1 MTDKLTRY
9 YFSAHH
15 DFRTNGSMSA
25 IRYATREEAEAEA
38 IKVRLPMVAEQTLV
52 IVREVQEIV
61 AKVRIQSTVE
71 IIPEIDQ

>member
-9 YFSAHH
+9 YFSANH

-25 IRYATREEAEAEA
+25 VRYATRGEAEAEA
-38 IKVRLPMVAEQTLV
+38 LQVRLPLIAEQTLV

-61 AKVRIQSTVE
+61 AKVRIQSTVA
-71 IIPEIDQ
+71 IIPEPGQ

>member
-25 IRYATREEAEAEA
+25 VRYATREEAEAEA
-38 IKVRLPMVAEQTLV
+38 LQVRLPLIAEQTLV

-61 AKVRIQSTVE
+61 AKVRIQSTVA
-71 IIPEIDQ
+71 IIPEPGQ

>member
-9 YFSAHH
+9 YFSANH

-25 IRYATREEAEAEA
+25 VRYATREEAEAEA
-38 IKVRLPMVAEQTLV
+38 LQVRLPLIAEQTLV

-61 AKVRIQSTVE
+61 AKVRIQSTVA
-71 IIPEIDQ
+71 IIPEPGQ